1 MLGIIGYRTQFNL
14 KKKEQLELEKEMELI
29 QSETNSAEAEHN
41 QAFGARREKFPV
53 VVELGLNIA
62 ALVKQ
67 K

>member
-1 MLGIIGYRTQFNL
+1 
-14 KKKEQLELEKEMELI
+14 MELI

-41 QAFGARREKFPV
+41 QAFGAAREKFPV